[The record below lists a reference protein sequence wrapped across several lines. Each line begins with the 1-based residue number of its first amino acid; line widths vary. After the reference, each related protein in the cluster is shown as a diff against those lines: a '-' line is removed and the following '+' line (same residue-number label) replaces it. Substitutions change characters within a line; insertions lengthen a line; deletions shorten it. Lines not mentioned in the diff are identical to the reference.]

1 MVVVDLAVLRT
12 SRRVVV
18 RVNGEDLTAV
28 LGFGLMITDPGRGP
42 TEVLFAK
49 LAWRQGDPEVPGD
62 KVHSFPIGQG
72 AVVQSIGYG
81 EPCMCPSISLQL
93 KPLEITQ

>member
-12 SRRVVV
+12 PTRVVK
-18 RVNGEDLTAV
+18 RVDGEDLTTIF
-28 LGFGLMITDPGRGP
+28 GFGLMVTDPGRGP

-49 LAWRQGDPEVPGD
+49 LAWRQGDPKIPGD

-81 EPCMCPSISLQL
+81 EPRMCPMRIQ
-93 KPLEITQ
+93 Q